1 MKCVVLRPE
10 GGCGICGYI
19 WQVIRG
25 IYHNPNK
32 TYHVDFSTCIYKD
45 SAVQNINN
53 VWEYYFIQPHTNS
66 LSVIEPEKTVGL
78 IDVPESEFRDVYM
91 VNPTPE
97 YIKEMRYKFNNII
110 KSNIILKDHIK
121 QKIEDY
127 IDIKFKGKK
136 ILGLHLRGTDHPDKK
151 PVQEY
156 MQTVKTK
163 LKDYDFLFVCSDEQ
177 YNIDFCKVVFGGKVI
192 TYNSKRSESSQ
203 PLHHRPNTSNHHYK
217 IGEDVIVEAYLMAN
231 TDFLLCGTNSNVN
244 YLSRAI
250 NPELESLVMC

>member
-32 TYHVDFSTCIYKD
+32 NYYVDFETCIYKD
-45 SAVQNINN
+45 PMMQNINN
-53 VWEYYFIQPHTNS
+53 IWDYYFIQPHVNEST
-66 LSVIEPEKTVGL
+66 VEVERTVGV

-97 YIKEMRYKFNNII
+97 YIKEMRYKFNKII
-110 KSNIILKDHIK
+110 KQDIILKEHVQ
-121 QKIEDY
+121 QKID
-127 IDIKFKGKK
+127 DFVNLKFKDKN

-156 MQTVKTK
+156 MQTIKTK
-163 LKDYDFLFVCSDEQ
+163 LKDFDYLFVCSDEQ
-177 YNIDFCKVVFGGKVI
+177 YNVDFCKVVFGDKVI
-192 TYNSKRSESSQ
+192 CYNSNRSSSSQ
-203 PLHHRPNTSNHHYK
+203 PLHHRPNTPNHHYK
-217 IGEDVIVEAYLMAN
+217 IGEDVIVEAYLMAKTN
-231 TDFLLCGTNSNVN
+231 FLLCTTNSNVN

-250 NPELESLVMC
+250 NPELDSLVMC